1 MHTSHSV
8 QTSQNLRGAKS
19 PLPFFFF
26 FFFGCPVSI
35 SVAVMKNSFKSNWRR
50 KRFSQLSVPG
60 YSLSWKTSKEEELG
74 AADHTWPQSGAGAGA
89 LRMKA

>member
-1 MHTSHSV
+1 
-8 QTSQNLRGAKS
+8 
-19 PLPFFFF
+19 
-26 FFFGCPVSI
+26 
-35 SVAVMKNSFKSNWRR
+35 MKNSFKSNWRR